1 RNVTGVQTCALPILS
16 YAMAFFLILAALA
29 GVVSQG
35 FGSALS
41 FFKGWVGYTAITS
54 MTTLLFAFVFLMA
67 SGLLRAGD
75 GIFGQWA
82 LAMMIWVGLSL
93 ALSIIMLNWA
103 FKKLFRTSSPFTLR
117 GMQAMAGNPL
127 AMAGAAAGG
136 GALLK
141 SGLDKGRSQLTN
153 SLVNAGKSRLGVG
166 KASADSNSPAAGEV
180 LLADAA
186 SPTPSASQ
194 GEV

>member
-1 RNVTGVQTCALPILS
+1 MLYFCNIIFFFSSRRRHTRWPRDWSSDVCSSDLLVSAIFGGVAMAILAGVLFLMKLLS

-75 GIFGQWA
+75 GID
-82 LAMMIWVGLSL
+82 
-93 ALSIIMLNWA
+93 
-103 FKKLFRTSSPFTLR
+103 R
-117 GMQAMAGNPL
+117 
-127 AMAGAAAGG
+127 
-136 GALLK
+136 K
-141 SGLDKGRSQLTN
+141 STR
-153 SLVNAGKSRLGVG
+153 
-166 KASADSNSPAAGEV
+166 
-180 LLADAA
+180 
-186 SPTPSASQ
+186 
-194 GEV
+194 